1 MFDVFAR
8 FRVLAPHAVSLTLAS
23 GALACGA
30 NNPSSGDDLGASSD
44 TGSDSDESG
53 SDTSSATPATCT
65 PPPLLKLDD
74 IPDDPSLD
82 PSNDDVVATFEVD
95 GHALIGKFVRDDD
108 AARGGLRL
116 WQEFTL
122 RIPENQLM
130 DLVQLEIYLDDD
142 PVAIFNRTGDVTTSR
157 QGLKI
162 GFSVD
167 NFLLNAED
175 PCAPLVPRRGNFDW
189 SLIHEFGHLR
199 GFVDQSWPEFL
210 ETFPDVQGDG
220 EGYPEDDSPVL
231 TGDFVTSY
239 AERSDGDEDHAE
251 SWTTFVML
259 PSSAIPEETVDEPLA
274 LQKVR
279 WIAQQP
285 GFRELREAIR
295 ITEPGAVVADVSPAP
310 RLVDFP

>member
-1 MFDVFAR
+1 MSDSSVC
-8 FRVLAPHAVSLTLAS
+8 FRVLALGAGSLALV
-23 GALACGA
+23 GGPLACGT
-30 NNPSSGDDLGASSD
+30 DGASAEDEAGVGSESG
-44 TGSDSDESG
+44 GSDEALDDPAPG
-53 SDTSSATPATCT
+53 TPATCT
-65 PPPLLKLDD
+65 PPPLLRLDD

-82 PSNDDVVATFEVD
+82 PGDDDVVATFEVS
-95 GHALIGKFVRDDD
+95 GHALVGKHVTDED

-122 RIPENQLM
+122 RIPENQLL
-130 DLVQLEIYLDDD
+130 DLVQLDIYLDDD
-142 PVAIFNRTGDVTTSR
+142 PVATFNRRGDVTTSR

-167 NFLLNAED
+167 NFGRNAED
-175 PCAPLVPRRGNFDW
+175 PCAPLVPRRGSFDW

-199 GFVDQSWPEFL
+199 GFVDGTWPEFL

-239 AERSDGDEDHAE
+239 AERADGDEDHAE

-259 PSSAIPEETVDEPLA
+259 PSSAIPVASVDEPLA

-285 GFRELREAIR
+285 GMRELRAAIR
-295 ITEPGAVVADVSPAP
+295 ISETDAVVADVSPAP
-310 RLVDFP
+310 RLRDFP